1 MRTRN
6 QTANMMSATAALKR
20 GVDHLDGKM
29 KEDIAGLKHE

>member
-6 QTANMMSATAALKR
+6 QTASMMSATAALKH
-20 GVDHLDGKM
+20 GVDRLDGKI